1 MQCKCL
7 EKQRYWMSFGEFDSS
22 SIWCF
27 IHGRCKH
34 EAKPYGHLT
43 LSVTVLLIEKKY
55 QDHDQNDH
63 QIIK

>member
-1 MQCKCL
+1 
-7 EKQRYWMSFGEFDSS
+7 MSFGEFDSS

-43 LSVTVLLIEKKY
+43 LSVTVLLIEKNIKIMIKM
-55 QDHDQNDH
+55 
-63 QIIK
+63 IIKSSNDQSLHLG